1 MRHRLLI
8 SARSLL
14 FGWATLLVV
23 TNLVEHPLLYWAEP
37 LLGASWFPTAQLALE
52 CAGLVATGWIIGR
65 WNQRDGIP
73 VAIIFSVMLAVWDFG
88 LAPSINLRWLARLT
102 VDAFEDA
109 RYLESWITAAV
120 THALLFG
127 SLFAG
132 VRWSHPRRFV
142 PVSIV
147 EEPEPD
153 KPEPDNMDDDA

>member
-8 SARSLL
+8 SARSIL

-23 TNLVEHPLLYWAEP
+23 TNMVEHPLLYWTGP
-37 LLGASWFPTAQLALE
+37 LLGATWFPTVQLALE

-73 VAIIFSVMLAVWDFG
+73 VAIIFCVMLAVWDFG
-88 LAPSINLRWLARLT
+88 LAPSINVRWLLQLT
-102 VDAFEDA
+102 VDAFRDA
-109 RYLESWITAAV
+109 RFLESWITAAV
-120 THALLFG
+120 SHAFLFG

-132 VRWSHPRRFV
+132 VRWSRPRQFV

-147 EEPEPD
+147 ADDEPD
-153 KPEPDNMDDDA
+153 KMDDDA